1 MRVYLSPL
9 QKKDASK
16 VFEYWSDEEVTRY
29 MNIEPFTTLYQAESM
44 IALLQSL
51 TKEGKATR
59 YAIRLK
65 TSDEII
71 GTCGLNRIDYIKKQA
86 EIGYDLGRPF
96 LKKGL
101 MTEALCLL
109 LEKAFEEFHIQEIE
123 AKVDP
128 NNKDSITLLKKFSFQ
143 LEEAY
148 ESNDC
153 TCLYTV
159 NKEKVSAILSGRSK
173 GKK

>member
-71 GTCGLNRIDYIKKQA
+71 GTCGLNRIDYVKKQA

-96 LKKGL
+96 WEKGPHDRS
-101 MTEALCLL
+101 ALPFAR
-109 LEKAFEEFHIQEIE
+109 K
-123 AKVDP
+123 
-128 NNKDSITLLKKFSFQ
+128 SF
-143 LEEAY
+143 
-148 ESNDC
+148 
-153 TCLYTV
+153 
-159 NKEKVSAILSGRSK
+159 
-173 GKK
+173 